1 MITITSQ
8 NTQAILLLTAP
19 LIAGKKG
26 VSSDLLSLSEYNK
39 LARYLHDIKQ
49 QPSDLLRNDAEEL
62 IHSCSHLL
70 DVERLKKLIGRG
82 FLLSQVINEWQD
94 RSIWVISRADP
105 DYPRRIKNRLREDA
119 PPVLY
124 GCGNLSVST
133 TEGLAV
139 VGSREVDELLINYT
153 KEVAQLA
160 AKAGKTIFSGG
171 ARGIDQ
177 AAMNGA
183 LEATGKAV
191 GVLADSLEKT
201 VLNRAYRDA
210 LIEGRLLLLSPYDP
224 KAGFNVGNAM
234 NRNKL
239 IYALAD
245 AALIVNSDFNK
256 GGTWTGAV
264 EQLNKFNFNQL
275 YTRSTGEDSKGLDA
289 LRRKGALP
297 WPNPKDV
304 HSFIDILSVQRKAII
319 EKPLESLFKNTET
332 SKQKPQSKSETLTI
346 KSVSAETSN
355 PAEDLFVKVREL
367 IVNQLITAK
376 NNDEIADILCVSN
389 TQAKLW
395 LERLV
400 DEKIIL
406 KQAKAKGYIL
416 QSQLTLSSRRI

>member
-1 MITITSQ
+1 MTNIISQ

-26 VSSDLLSLSEYNK
+26 MSSDLLSLSEYNK

-49 QPSDLLRNDAEEL
+49 QPSDLLHTDAEKL
-62 IHSCSHLL
+62 IHSCGHLI
-70 DVERLKKLIGRG
+70 DVDRLKGLIGRG
-82 FLLSQVINEWQD
+82 FLLSQVINQWQD

-124 GCGNLSVST
+124 GCGNPSVSN
-133 TEGLAV
+133 TEGLAI
-139 VGSREVDELLINYT
+139 VGSREVDDLLVNYT
-153 KEVAQLA
+153 KEVAQLS

-177 AAMNGA
+177 AAINGA

-201 VLNRAYRDA
+201 VLNRVYRND
-210 LIEGRLLLLSPYDP
+210 LIEGHLLLLSPYDP

-245 AALIVNSDFNK
+245 AALVVNSDFNK

-264 EQLNKFNFNQL
+264 EQLNKFNFCQL
-275 YTRSTGEDSKGLDA
+275 YIRSIGEDSKGLSA

-297 WPNPKDV
+297 WPNPEDPQAFV
-304 HSFIDILSVQRKAII
+304 NVLSNQRHITT
-319 EKPLESLFKNTET
+319 EKPLERLFKTTELVT
-332 SKQKPQSKSETLTI
+332 DPLQNKVEKPTI
-346 KSVSAETSN
+346 KSISLENIS
-355 PAEDLFVKVREL
+355 PAEELFFKVKEL
-367 IVNQLITAK
+367 IVSQLTTPK
-376 NNDEIADILCVSN
+376 NNDEIADILQVSHA
-389 TQAKLW
+389 QAKLW
-395 LERLV
+395 LDRLV
-400 DEKIIL
+400 DEKVVL
-406 KQAKAKGYIL
+406 KRSKPKGYIL
-416 QSQLTLSSRRI
+416 QSQLTLSSRV

>member
-1 MITITSQ
+1 MTNIISL

-19 LIAGKKG
+19 LIAGKKST
-26 VSSDLLSLSEYNK
+26 SSDLLSLGEYNK
-39 LARYLHDIKQ
+39 LARYLHEIKQ
-49 QPSDLLRNDAEEL
+49 QPSDLLDTDAEEL
-62 IHSCSHLL
+62 MRSCSYLV
-70 DVERLKKLIGRG
+70 DIDRLKKLIGRG
-82 FLLSQVINEWQD
+82 FLLSQVINQWQD

-124 GCGNLSVST
+124 GCGNLSVSN
-133 TEGLAV
+133 TEGLAI
-139 VGSREVDELLINYT
+139 VGSRDVDELLVNYT
-153 KEVAQLA
+153 KEVAQLS

-183 LEATGKAV
+183 LGATGKAV

-210 LIEGRLLLLSPYDP
+210 LIEGHLLLLSPYDP

-239 IYALAD
+239 IYAFAD

-264 EQLNKFNFNQL
+264 EQLNKFNFIQL
-275 YTRSTGEDSKGLDA
+275 YIRSTGEESKGLDN
-289 LRRKGALP
+289 LRRKGALS
-297 WPNPKDV
+297 WPNPEDTQAFV
-304 HSFIDILSVQRKAII
+304 NILSNQRNLTT
-319 EKPLESLFKNTET
+319 EKPLERLFKAKET
-332 SKQKPQSKSETLTI
+332 VNEQSKI
-346 KSVSAETSN
+346 KAEVPIIKHSSLENNN

-367 IVNQLITAK
+367 IINQLATPK
-376 NNDEIADILCVSN
+376 NNDEIADILRVSN

-395 LERLV
+395 LDRLV
-400 DEKIIL
+400 DEKIVL
-406 KQAKAKGYIL
+406 KKSKPKGYIL
-416 QSQLTLSSRRI
+416 QSQLTLSSSV

>member
-1 MITITSQ
+1 MTNIISQ

-19 LIAGKKG
+19 LIAGKKST
-26 VSSDLLSLSEYNK
+26 SSDLLTLSEYNK

-49 QPSDLLRNDAEEL
+49 QPSDLLNTDAEEL
-62 IHSCSHLL
+62 MHSCSHLV
-70 DVERLKKLIGRG
+70 DVDRLRKLIGRG
-82 FLLSQVINEWQD
+82 FLLSQVINQWQD

-105 DYPRRIKNRLREDA
+105 DYPRRVKNRLREDA

-124 GCGNLSVST
+124 GCGNLSVSN
-133 TEGLAV
+133 TEGLAI
-139 VGSREVDELLINYT
+139 VGSREVDELLVNYT
-153 KEVAQLA
+153 KEVAQLS

-264 EQLNKFNFNQL
+264 EQLNKFNFSLL
-275 YTRSTGEDSKGLDA
+275 YTRSTGEESKGLDA
-289 LRRKGALP
+289 LQRKGALP
-297 WPNPKDV
+297 WPNPKDTQAFV
-304 HSFIDILSVQRKAII
+304 NILSNQRNVTA
-319 EKPLESLFKNTET
+319 EKPLERLFKATET
-332 SKQKPQSKSETLTI
+332 VKEQLQSKVETPII
-346 KSVSAETSN
+346 KQTSLQDNN

-367 IVNQLITAK
+367 IVSQLATPK
-376 NNDEIADILCVSN
+376 NNDEIADILRVSN
-389 TQAKLW
+389 AQAKLW
-395 LERLV
+395 LDRLV
-400 DEKIIL
+400 DEKIVL
-406 KQAKAKGYIL
+406 KRSKPKGYIL
-416 QSQLTLSSRRI
+416 QSQLTLSSRV

>member
-1 MITITSQ
+1 MTNIISL

-19 LIAGKKG
+19 LIAGKKSM
-26 VSSDLLSLSEYNK
+26 SSDLLSLGEYNK
-39 LARYLHDIKQ
+39 LARYLHEIKQ
-49 QPSDLLRNDAEEL
+49 QPSDLLDTDAEVL
-62 IHSCSHLL
+62 IRSCSHLV
-70 DVERLKKLIGRG
+70 DIDRLKKLIGRG
-82 FLLSQVINEWQD
+82 FLLSQVINQWQD

-124 GCGNLSVST
+124 GCGNLSVSN

-139 VGSREVDELLINYT
+139 VGSRDVDELLVNYT
-153 KEVAQLA
+153 KEVAQLS

-183 LEATGKAV
+183 LGATGKAV

-210 LIEGRLLLLSPYDP
+210 LIEGQLLLLSPYDP

-264 EQLNKFNFNQL
+264 EQLNKFNFSQL
-275 YTRSTGEDSKGLDA
+275 YIRSTGEESKGLNA
-289 LRRKGALP
+289 LQRKGALP
-297 WPNPKDV
+297 WPNPEDTQAFV
-304 HSFIDILSVQRKAII
+304 NTLSNQRNVTT
-319 EKPLESLFKNTET
+319 EKPLERLFKATET
-332 SKQKPQSKSETLTI
+332 VNEQPKSKVEVPII
-346 KSVSAETSN
+346 KHASLENNN

-367 IVNQLITAK
+367 IINQLTTPK
-376 NNDEIADILCVSN
+376 NNDEIADILRVSN

-395 LERLV
+395 LDRLV
-400 DEKIIL
+400 EEKIVL
-406 KQAKAKGYIL
+406 KRSKPKGYIL
-416 QSQLTLSSRRI
+416 QPQLTLSSRI

>member
-1 MITITSQ
+1 MTNIISL

-19 LIAGKKG
+19 LIAGKKST
-26 VSSDLLSLSEYNK
+26 SSELLSLGEYNK
-39 LARYLHDIKQ
+39 LARYLHETKQ
-49 QPSDLLRNDAEEL
+49 QPSDLLDTDAEEL
-62 IHSCSHLL
+62 IRSCSHLV
-70 DVERLKKLIGRG
+70 DTDRLKKLIGRG
-82 FLLSQVINEWQD
+82 FLLSQVINQWQD

-124 GCGNLSVST
+124 GCGNLSVSN

-139 VGSREVDELLINYT
+139 VGSREVNELLVNYT
-153 KEVAQLA
+153 KEVAQLS

-183 LEATGKAV
+183 LGATGKAV

-210 LIEGRLLLLSPYDP
+210 LIEGHLLLLSPYDP

-245 AALIVNSDFNK
+245 AALIVNSDLNK

-264 EQLNKFNFNQL
+264 EQLNKFHFSQL
-275 YTRSTGEDSKGLDA
+275 YIRSTGEESKGLDA
-289 LRRKGALP
+289 LRRKGALL
-297 WPNPKDV
+297 WPNPDDIQAFV
-304 HSFIDILSVQRKAII
+304 NILSNQRNVTT
-319 EKPLESLFKNTET
+319 EKPLERLFKATET
-332 SKQKPQSKSETLTI
+332 VKEQPKGKVEVPII
-346 KSVSAETSN
+346 KHIPLENNN

-367 IVNQLITAK
+367 IISQLATPK
-376 NNDEIADILCVSN
+376 NNDEIADILRVSN

-395 LERLV
+395 LDRLV
-400 DEKIIL
+400 DEKIVL
-406 KQAKAKGYIL
+406 KRTKPKGYIL
-416 QSQLTLSSRRI
+416 QSQLTLSSRI

>member
-1 MITITSQ
+1 MNNLISQ

-19 LIAGKKG
+19 LIVGKK
-26 VSSDLLSLSEYNK
+26 STFSDLLTLSEYNK
-39 LARYLHDIKQ
+39 LARYLHEIKQ
-49 QPSDLLRNDAEEL
+49 QPSDLLLPDAEKL
-62 IHSCSHLL
+62 IHSCGHLV
-70 DVERLKKLIGRG
+70 DIDRMKKLIGRG
-82 FLLSQVINEWQD
+82 FLLSQVINQWQD
-94 RSIWVISRADP
+94 RSIWVVSRADSA
-105 DYPRRIKNRLREDA
+105 YPRRIKNRLKEEA

-124 GCGNLSVST
+124 GCGNLFVSN

-139 VGSREVDELLINYT
+139 VGSREVDELLVNYT
-153 KEVAQLA
+153 KEVAQLS

-183 LEATGKAV
+183 LEATGNAV

-201 VLNRAYRDA
+201 VLNRAYRDP
-210 LIEGRLLLLSPYDP
+210 LIEERLLLLSPYDP

-264 EQLNKFNFNQL
+264 EQLTKFNFSPV
-275 YTRSTGEDSKGLDA
+275 YIRSTGEASKGLDA
-289 LRRKGALP
+289 LRRKGALS
-297 WPNPKDV
+297 WPNPKDAK
-304 HSFIDILSVQRKAII
+304 SFVDILAIQRNLIT
-319 EKPLESLFKNTET
+319 EKPLENLFKTPE
-332 SKQKPQSKSETLTI
+332 TI
-346 KSVSAETSN
+346 KEKSHTKLERSVTKYPVPESAN

-367 IVNQLITAK
+367 IIDQLVTPK
-376 NNDEIADILCVSN
+376 SNDEIADILRVSN
-389 TQAKLW
+389 TQAKIW

-400 DEKIIL
+400 DEKIVL
-406 KQAKAKGYIL
+406 KRSKPKGYIL
-416 QSQLTLSSRRI
+416 QSQLTLSSRV